1 MAGLQEIPS
10 PDGAM
15 QTSNFAH
22 VIFQNVAKSYLPHT
36 QLECHYTL
44 TPYIQPNQ
52 KDWVGIFKVGW
63 STARD
68 YYTFLWSPLPENYI
82 AESTVNCV
90 LSFQGYYLPNDD
102 GEFYQFCYVTHKG
115 EIRGASTPFQFRTS
129 SPVEEL
135 LTMEDEGQS
144 DMLVVTTKTAL
155 LELRMEKTL
164 KEKEELLKL
173 TIVLEK
179 ETAQLR
185 QQVER
190 LESELLLEKDKYSQ
204 LQKEHE
210 VLFQTL
216 ETLKSENEE
225 LKQKFGDT
233 NSKVLQLEED
243 IMTVTHKAIT
253 KETDLDS
260 LKDRLK
266 KALLEKEQL
275 ECQLKIEKDEKDLYK
290 VHLKNTEIE
299 NTKLITEVQ
308 TLKTMDANRENM
320 IGHYKEEVA
329 RLQMCMADKEKLQ
342 RDIILN
348 SSNKEDA
355 TFLKEQLRRTEE
367 QIQANRQEAILM
379 SRELSDVVN
388 MRDKT
393 MSTLH
398 SARLENEKM
407 KKQLADA
414 RAALKSQETQFH
426 KNKLALVKQTQE
438 DAAFLKEQ
446 LRRAEEQIQ
455 GSRQESVLMA
465 RELSD
470 VVNMRD
476 KTMSDLHDA
485 RLENDKVKRQ
495 LSEAVAEL
503 KSREIQAEKSKLAIL
518 KQEKEAVNPIVEQEL
533 RREVEDLKL
542 RLQMAAD
549 HYKEKFKE
557 CQKLQKQVVKLTEQS
572 KIVVNPQLTEFSSSK
587 NHSPVPVAEIKQPVL
602 SATAFSSDSVS
613 ECMVKE
619 QIREMNKEITDKT
632 NKYKECKQM
641 LAVQL
646 AERELEIQKLS
657 SNLQILKSEN
667 DRMANTIKALEQR
680 MDSQEERVPE
690 GHSCQG
696 PPPGIQF
703 FNHYSVEGGMVAPVP
718 NILPELKFGNPYVT
732 TEPRD
737 GADGAFYPDDIQR
750 PPAGTNAWV
759 LEDKVVCSQPA
770 RNLSRPDGLEDP
782 EESHDDDD
790 NVPAIQN
797 PPSILLHEH
806 GTGFCF
812 DSSFDVHKKCPLC
825 DVMFP
830 PNYDQSKFEEHVD
843 SHWKV
848 CPMCSEQFP
857 PDTNQEAFERHV
869 QTHFD
874 SNVLNFD

>member
-355 TFLKEQLRRTEE
+355 
-367 QIQANRQEAILM
+367 
-379 SRELSDVVN
+379 
-388 MRDKT
+388 
-393 MSTLH
+393 
-398 SARLENEKM
+398 
-407 KKQLADA
+407 
-414 RAALKSQETQFH
+414 
-426 KNKLALVKQTQE
+426 
-438 DAAFLKEQ
+438 AFLKEQ

-641 LAVQL
+641 LAEVKTKCSGYADELAEVELKWKEQMKITETLKVQLEVLQDSKVQL